1 MNVTYVTRSF
11 LDYRI
16 PVLEC
21 LHRRLGEGFRIIY
34 SADYVPERCQARLRA
49 SIGAAAVGLEGEWR
63 IGPNETAGFANRTL
77 RVVYQPGLLR
87 AIGAGR
93 PDVLVGDGFFQ
104 WTSFALAYRLL
115 HRVGLVV
122 CYERTAHT
130 ERAAQGIR
138 VAYRRLAL
146 RWVDAMACNGSLS
159 SDYSVSLGM
168 PRERIT
174 LGHMVADS
182 HVLAERAA
190 ATTVAER
197 TALRARWGDPEIA
210 LVTVGRLNDRKG
222 VKHLLDAWQLLEARR
237 PGNWRLVIV
246 GDGPDRGALE
256 AQVRELGLRGV
267 VFAGH
272 MDYDGIAPVYAAADA
287 LVIPTLEDNWS
298 LVVPEAMACGLPVLC
313 SVYNGC
319 HPELV
324 HPGVNGWVFDPLDRE
339 GSFLALAQVVD
350 QRSSLAAMGSASR
363 GIAARFTPETAADAI
378 LDACEIAAS
387 RRGSERPRNTG
398 AVA

>member
-1 MNVTYVTRSF
+1 MRVTYVTRSF

-21 LHRRLGEGFRIIY
+21 LHRRLGAGFRILY
-34 SADYVPERCQARLRA
+34 SADYVPRRCQTRLKA
-49 SIGAAAVGLEGEWR
+49 AIGEAAIGLEGELR
-63 IGPNETAGFANRTL
+63 LGPNETAGFANRTA
-77 RVVYQPGLLR
+77 RIVYQPGLMR
-87 AIGAGR
+87 AIGEGR

-104 WTSFALAYRLL
+104 WTSFALAYRFL
-115 HRVGLVV
+115 HDVRLVV

-138 VAYRRLAL
+138 IAYRRFVM
-146 RWVDAMACNGSLS
+146 RWVDAMSCNGSLC

-168 PRERIT
+168 PRQRIT

-190 ATTVAER
+190 ATTAGER
-197 TALRARWGDPEIA
+197 AALRARWGNPAIA
-210 LVTVGRLNDRKG
+210 LVAVGRLNERKG
-222 VKHLLDAWQLLEARR
+222 VKYLLDAWQLLELRR

-246 GDGPDRGALE
+246 GDGPDREALE
-256 AQVRELGLRGV
+256 AQVRSLGLRGV
-267 VFAGH
+267 LFTGH

-313 SVYNGC
+313 SAHNGC

-324 HPGVNGWVFDPLDRE
+324 QPGVNGWIFDPLDRE
-339 GSFLALAQVVD
+339 DGYAALSRVLD
-350 QRSSLAAMGSASR
+350 HGSSLAAMGEASR

-378 LDACEIAAS
+378 LEACEIAAS
-387 RRGSERPRNTG
+387 RGSSNGRSRAG
-398 AVA
+398 AAA